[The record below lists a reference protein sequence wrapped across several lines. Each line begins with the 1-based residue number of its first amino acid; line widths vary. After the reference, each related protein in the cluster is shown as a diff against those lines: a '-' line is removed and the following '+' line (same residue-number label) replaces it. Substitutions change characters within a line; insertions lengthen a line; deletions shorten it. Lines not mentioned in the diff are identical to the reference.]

1 MSVIVVVCVLNLEV
15 LKNFNIL
22 FLFTIFYLY
31 SFVITVT
38 IKKKKICNLLLYYI
52 LTFQNNISKKI
63 IAKCP
68 IIKNA
73 T

>member
-1 MSVIVVVCVLNLEV
+1 MSVVVVCVLNLEV
-15 LKNFNIL
+15 LKNFNIS

-31 SFVITVT
+31 SFFIAVT
-38 IKKKKICNLLLYYI
+38 IFKKMICNLLLYYI

-63 IAKCP
+63 IAKYL